1 MDTTLL
7 LFLEGTW
14 KEVDLYENL
23 PISVVI
29 QETDLND
36 FQGRKSPYSK
46 QFTVPGT
53 MNNAQIFEFYYEVNG
68 LEFDPLVKIPAI
80 VQYRGTDI
88 FNGVCR
94 LQSVVVTNDYVDY
107 EVYIM
112 GDVADFVNEI
122 KDLTLRDLD
131 YTDLLHELDYDN
143 VVLSWEANGDGVT
156 GLLGG
161 KIIYP
166 LINWG
171 LDYGT
176 GTTPTFTFSFSGANS
191 FSLSGNPVAPQY
203 FKPAIQIYD
212 VVQRL
217 FSATTYDVESTFMET
232 DYFKS
237 IYMDTFL
244 NGKLGIDVA
253 SGVSNQNLFVSF
265 ASNKEFEYEGDNT
278 LRPLTFSC
286 TAFPGANDPLGN
298 FIPSI
303 TGIYKVPYTG
313 TYSFNV
319 RMNYQSQDF
328 LQINGDIAIIVLT
341 GSTPGNITTQVYE
354 GTHYEIGIRGL
365 FPPQRQ
371 EGSINEFINLNCAAG
386 TYITVLLKEFDDYG
400 AIGFS
405 RPKGV
410 YNLTPFDSG
419 GVVDPFLRWDL
430 YSSPSLAGTQLV
442 DIKLGV
448 ANLESVDF
456 LKTIITM
463 FNLVIVQDEPNK
475 TIRIEPYNTYYDE
488 TLRVERDWTEKL
500 DLKTSYKI
508 EPLSFELSKE
518 LQFTYEK
525 GSEEYLNKL
534 WEDGYNFNYG
544 RMKYVSNSNLLTGIQ
559 EYEIPFAA
567 LPTSGLTGAPNFII
581 PMVYRELITDNAIS
595 QSPYSSKP
603 HIFFWTGNRY
613 AFTDSTK
620 QQQNDWWLLSGG
632 TAVRQTT
639 YPCVSHLSSLD
650 IYDNN
655 FVSDLNFSFSTDF
668 FFFDN
673 PFPVQATPYT
683 LYNSFWRD
691 YIENTYSN
699 ETKRL
704 TGKFYLEPIE
714 VYQTKLTDKIFVK
727 DSFYRIEKINDAN
740 LIEPQFTDVSLIKER
755 GGYYQVI
762 PPAPYYFLTPNQPYP
777 GPPSPTGV
785 PSYTGSTQGPVCSGT
800 SATGLVYQTGT
811 PPFSDGDNIFSF
823 DGTVYTPMP
832 QGTFVRWTGSIDTY
846 VVINNVGQIIQID
859 C

>member
-1 MDTTLL
+1 MKLL
-7 LFLEGTW
+7 DGFKWFL
-14 KEVDLYENL
+14 
-23 PISVVI
+23 
-29 QETDLND
+29 
-36 FQGRKSPYSK
+36 
-46 QFTVPGT
+46 
-53 MNNAQIFEFYYEVNG
+53 
-68 LEFDPLVKIPAI
+68 
-80 VQYRGTDI
+80 
-88 FNGVCR
+88 
-94 LQSVVVTNDYVDY
+94 
-107 EVYIM
+107 
-112 GDVADFVNEI
+112 
-122 KDLTLRDLD
+122 
-131 YTDLLHELDYDN
+131 
-143 VVLSWEANGDGVT
+143 
-156 GLLGG
+156 
-161 KIIYP
+161 
-166 LINWG
+166 
-171 LDYGT
+171 
-176 GTTPTFTFSFSGANS
+176 
-191 FSLSGNPVAPQY
+191 NPVW
-203 FKPAIQIYD
+203 I
-212 VVQRL
+212 
-217 FSATTYDVESTFMET
+217 
-232 DYFKS
+232 
-237 IYMDTFL
+237 MDTFL
-244 NGKLGIDVA
+244 TLWGGGGGQQTSTGTTYTSNIPEYAKPYVERMLGKAEALSSAPYQQYGGERISGFSPLQQQGFQSLANLGVA
-253 SGVSNQNLFVSF
+253 QQLGVGTQLAGQAGLGSLMAGRNYQDMATN
-265 ASNKEFEYEGDNT
+265 
-278 LRPLTFSC
+278 
-286 TAFPGANDPLGN
+286 PGAVQSYMSPYIQGALNPQLEEARRQSTITNLGN
-298 FIPSI
+298 RTALARAGAYGGGRGALMESEGQRNLA
-303 TGIYKVPYTG
+303 TLLAK
-313 TYSFNV
+313 
-319 RMNYQSQDF
+319 
-328 LQINGDIAIIVLT
+328 LT
-341 GSTPGNITTQVYE
+341 GEGYKSAYDEAQKQFNIEQGLGLQAAGQGQQFGLATLQKQADLGAMERAIEQEGITADIGQFKEERDFPYKQVQYLQSLLQGLPLATQSYSYAQPSMLASAAGGTAGLMEIYNRLFGGGTGASTP
-354 GTHYEIGIRGL
+354 
-365 FPPQRQ
+365 
-371 EGSINEFINLNCAAG
+371 AAG
-386 TYITVLLKEFDDYG
+386 GTAPAPGGT
-400 AIGFS
+400 A
-405 RPKGV
+405 PA
-410 YNLTPFDSG
+410 TG
-419 GVVDPFLRWDL
+419 GVIDPFLRWDL

-442 DIKLGV
+442 DMKLGV
-448 ANLESVDF
+448 SDLESVEF
-456 LKTIITM
+456 FKAIITM

-518 LQFTYEK
+518 LQFTYTK

-534 WEDGYNFNYG
+534 WEDSYNFNYG
-544 RMKYVSNSNLLTGIQ
+544 RMKYVSNSNLLTGVQ

-581 PMVYRELITDNAIS
+581 PMVYRELITENAVS
-595 QSPYSSKP
+595 QSPYASKP

-613 AFTDSTK
+613 AYTDSTK

-655 FVSDLNFSFSTDF
+655 YVSDLNFSFSTDF

-727 DSFYRIEKINDAN
+727 DSFYRIEKLNDAN

-800 SATGLVYQTGT
+800 SGTGLVYQTGT

-832 QGTFVRWTGSIDTY
+832 QGTFVRWTGSVDTY